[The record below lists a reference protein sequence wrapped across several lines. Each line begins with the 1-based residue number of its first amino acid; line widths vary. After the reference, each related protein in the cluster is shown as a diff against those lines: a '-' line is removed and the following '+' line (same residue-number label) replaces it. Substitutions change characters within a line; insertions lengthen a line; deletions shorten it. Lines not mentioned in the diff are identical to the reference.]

1 MEPVNHGMR
10 SNESVASKD
19 RMTEH
24 LCAECVRCPERVAQ
38 GFDRTLVERR
48 AAVRPDERLSIR
60 RDLGTTDTHVV
71 AIHVNSLSAT
81 LTYTDTQRS
90 RAAFLRKV
98 LEPYHA
104 FRRTKASAS
113 DAPFELGA
121 GFYSIHTHADLEQYV
136 KLFGSHLV
144 FRIDRESARKQL
156 ERSVKRADTIVL
168 LKWAAAGNVGQCAV
182 LQEGDV
188 HLICTA
194 VAGAQS
200 AQMRLGMRLDQLLSA
215 DSTRTFLM
223 TALGIVTTGLM
234 DRQPLRL
241 INEDIESA
249 LLGYLESTDETVL
262 TAAFDHAMLVSA
274 HLDRIRGALIRLKGE
289 ACNTPAG
296 PAPRA
301 DNWDKHASDIATR
314 SSRLLE
320 LTHDRHH
327 LHALLTEAGAVA
339 EALEQAAFKLT
350 FMPRQSDSRD
360 VALLGTLAD
369 LVSHSACEYVR
380 CLEDAR
386 DIRRTAAPARC
397 DLERF
402 LLTID
407 RLADLESRSD
417 AIVIETALIQDDGN
431 PQRPVALLDVARA
444 LRLAIESLARCS
456 LIARDYVFS
465 TTAGDK

>member
-1 MEPVNHGMR
+1 MNHGMC
-10 SNESVASKD
+10 SNESVASKH
-19 RMTEH
+19 RSTEH
-24 LCAECVRCPERVAQ
+24 LCAECVRRPERIAQ

-60 RDLGTTDTHVV
+60 HDLGTTDTHVV
-71 AIHVNSLSAT
+71 AIHVSSLSAT
-81 LTYTDTQRS
+81 LTYTDTHRA
-90 RAAFLRKV
+90 RAAFLRRV

-104 FRRTKASAS
+104 CRKTKASAS
-113 DAPFELGA
+113 DAPYELRA
-121 GFYSIHTHADLEQYV
+121 GFYTIRTHADLEQYV

-144 FRIDRESARKQL
+144 FRIDKDSARKQL
-156 ERSVKRADTIVL
+156 ERSVKSADTIVL

-194 VAGAQS
+194 VARARS
-200 AQMRLGMRLDQLLSA
+200 AQMRLGTRLDQLLSA

-223 TALGIVTTGLM
+223 RALSIVTTGLV

-289 ACNTPAG
+289 ACDTPTG
-296 PAPRA
+296 PAHLA
-301 DNWDKHASDIATR
+301 DNWEKHASDIATR

-320 LTHDRHH
+320 LARDRHR
-327 LHALLTEAGAVA
+327 LHPLLTEAGAVA

-350 FMPRQSDSRD
+350 FMPRQSDSQD

-407 RLADLESRSD
+407 RLADLESRSG
-417 AIVIETALIQDDGN
+417 AIAIETALIQDDGN
-431 PQRPVALLDVARA
+431 PQGPVALLEVARA
-444 LRLAIESLARCS
+444 LRQAIESLARCS

>member
-1 MEPVNHGMR
+1 MH
-10 SNESVASKD
+10 SNESIAPKD
-19 RMTEH
+19 RITEH
-24 LCAECVRCPERVAQ
+24 LCAECVRRPQRIAQ

-48 AAVRPDERLSIR
+48 TAVRPDERLSIR
-60 RDLGTTDTHVV
+60 QHLGTTDTHVV
-71 AIHVNSLSAT
+71 AIHVSSLSAT
-81 LTYTDTQRS
+81 LTYTDTHRS
-90 RAAFLRKV
+90 RAALLRKV

-104 FRRTKASAS
+104 CRKTKASAS
-113 DAPFELGA
+113 DASCELRA
-121 GFYSIHTHADLEQYV
+121 GFYTIHTHADFEQYV
-136 KLFGSHLV
+136 QLLGSHLV

-156 ERSVKRADTIVL
+156 VRSVKRADTIVVL
-168 LKWAAAGNVGQCAV
+168 NWVAAGTVGQCAV
-182 LQEGDV
+182 LQQGDV

-194 VAGAQS
+194 VARTGPE
-200 AQMRLGMRLDQLLSA
+200 QMRLGIRLDHLLSG

-223 TALGIVTTGLM
+223 SALGILTTGLV
-234 DRQPLRL
+234 DRQPLRA

-249 LLGYLESTDETVL
+249 LLAYLESTDEAVL

-274 HLDRIRGALIRLKGE
+274 HLDRIRCALIRLKGE
-289 ACNTPAG
+289 ACDSRIGSAQI
-296 PAPRA
+296 A
-301 DNWDKHASDIATR
+301 DSWDKHASDIATR

-320 LTHDRHH
+320 RTHDRHH
-327 LHALLTEAGAVA
+327 LHSLLTEAGAVA

-350 FMPRQSDSRD
+350 FMLRPSDSHD
-360 VALLGTLAD
+360 IALLGALAD
-369 LVSHSACEYVR
+369 LVSHSAREYVR

-407 RLADLESRSD
+407 RLADLKSRSD
-417 AIVIETALIQDDGN
+417 ATAIETALIRDDGD
-431 PQRPVALLDVARA
+431 PKPPVALLEVARS
-444 LRLAIESLARCS
+444 LRQAIASLARCS